1 MDGTVT
7 NKKIVG
13 TVSGEG
19 SLKGSIGA
27 LFAKDGDSAY
37 QIALNNGFKGTE
49 EEWLASLKGEQ
60 GVAGADGK
68 DGNAGKDGKDG
79 ADGYTPIKGK
89 DYFDAIYIGSGNMPD
104 GYNAQIDP
112 DGEAITIEA
121 LARELA
127 RYVNGGVA
135 VSARIV
141 DVTLPASEWTG
152 EDSLYS
158 QVVTIAGITKY
169 SKVDLL
175 PSVEQLA
182 IFHNKDVAFVTE
194 NENGVVT
201 VYAIGDK
208 PLLDYTMQAQITE
221 VEV

>member
-1 MDGTVT
+1 MSTV
-7 NKKIVG
+7 KG

-19 SLKGSIGA
+19 SLKGVVGA
-27 LFAKDGDSAY
+27 AFGKDGYSAY
-37 QIALNNGFKGTE
+37 EIALNHGFEGTE
-49 EEWLASLKGEQ
+49 EEWIASLKGET

-68 DGNAGKDGKDG
+68 DGNNGKDGKDG

-89 DYFDAIYIGSGNMPD
+89 DYFDAIYLGSGDMPD

-112 DGEAITIEA
+112 TGEGITMASLAQA
-121 LARELA
+121 LAKL
-127 RYVNGGVA
+127 VGGTP
-135 VSARIV
+135 ILTN
-141 DVTLPASEWTG
+141 VTLPASNWVG
-152 EDSLYS
+152 ADSLYS
-158 QVVTIAGITKY
+158 QVVTIDGVTPY

-182 IFHNKDVAFVTE
+182 IFHNKDVTFVTE
-194 NENGVVT
+194 NEDGVVT

-221 VEV
+221 VVV